1 VRKELR
7 HFIFAPVAQRMS
19 PLQGDSKRIKLSI
32 ELLTDQEFDQHG
44 LGHDLD
50 SVTWYERRQRL
61 EELGGPPL
69 Q

>member
-1 VRKELR
+1 
-7 HFIFAPVAQRMS
+7 MS